1 MPKEVT
7 TSFALEEKSK
17 LVKSLRRL
25 DMVGFTLC
33 AFVGLDTLGSVAANG
48 PQGFFWLAALAV
60 LFVYPYMLVMAEL
73 GSTFTQEGGPYEW
86 TKLAWGRFAGGVGA
100 ILYWAT
106 NPIWVGG
113 SLAFIATDAW
123 SGQVFKIGE
132 GTVGDYVFKLIFVW
146 FSIMVAIMSLSKG
159 KWIPNIGAILRV
171 FVLGFFTI
179 AVIVYGI
186 RHGVHG
192 FSASD
197 LSPSRAVLLSLVPVI
212 LFNYVGFE
220 LQSGA
225 AEEMDDPQKDVP
237 ISILRSGI
245 LGVVLYCVPVFGIIL
260 VLPTTAIT
268 GLGGFLDAV
277 NATYHGAFGGAA
289 HPLLVAS
296 TIGFVGSLITSGSVW
311 MIGADRTQ
319 AVAAYD
325 GSFFSYF
332 GVFNK
337 KLGTPVRVNVLS
349 GVVATVFMV
358 SAIEFFHSG
367 ADATFQVVLDIAVS
381 TTLLSYILIFPS
393 VVILRRKYPEVHRP
407 FRVPFG
413 NIGLY
418 ISTGLIMFWVLLG
431 SWVGVFPGTLDRL
444 LGLSYNF
451 QDNWGVSRAKFETYT
466 LGTLGII
473 FLVGVL
479 GYLAS
484 GGVRSQAATISIEDP
499 DEGLPEPPPSY

>member
-1 MPKEVT
+1 MPQEVT

-33 AFVGLDTLGSVAANG
+33 AFVGLDTLGSVASNG
-48 PQGFFWLAALAV
+48 PQGFFWLAALAI

-73 GSTFTQEGGPYEW
+73 GAAFTQEGGPYEW

-100 ILYWAT
+100 LLYWAT

-123 SGQVFKIGE
+123 SGQVFAITSGSI
-132 GTVGDYVFKLIFVW
+132 GDYLFKLIFIW

-159 KWIPNIGAILRV
+159 KWIPNIGAMLRV

-179 AVIVYGI
+179 TVVIYGI
-186 RHGVHG
+186 RHGIHG
-192 FSASD
+192 FSASE
-197 LSPSRAVLLSLVPVI
+197 LSPSRSVLLALVPVI

-225 AEEMDDPQKDVP
+225 AEEMDNPQKDVP
-237 ISILRSGI
+237 FSILRSGI
-245 LGVVLYCVPVFGIIL
+245 LGVLLYCVPVFGIIL
-260 VLPTTAIT
+260 VLPSTAIT

-277 NATYHGAFGGAA
+277 NVTYHGAYGGAA

-296 TIGFVGSLITSGSVW
+296 TIGFVGTLITSGSVW

-319 AVAAYD
+319 AVASYD
-325 GSFFSYF
+325 GSFFPYF
-332 GVFNK
+332 GVFNRR
-337 KLGTPVRVNVLS
+337 LGTPVRVNVLS
-349 GVVATVFMV
+349 GVVATAFMV
-358 SAIEFFHSG
+358 SAIAFFDSG
-367 ADATFQVVLDIAVS
+367 SDATFVVVLDIAVS

-393 VVILRRKYPEVHRP
+393 VIMLRRKYPDVHRP

-418 ISTGLIMFWVLLG
+418 VSTALIMFWVVLG

-444 LGLSYNF
+444 LGLSDDF
-451 QDNWGVSRAKFETYT
+451 EDNWGVSRMKFETYT
-466 LGTLGII
+466 LGTLAVILVVGIA
-473 FLVGVL
+473 
-479 GYLAS
+479 GYLSAS
-484 GGVRSQAATISIEDP
+484 GVRNQSASISIEDP
-499 DEGLPEPPPSY
+499 DEGLAEPPAHF